1 MVEERTRRVQEA
13 RSGCVIEW
21 RKGRRVV
28 AWLRRRTAR
37 AASSS
42 TSTFLSGDEVL
53 DLGTAVA
60 LLSPFSHG
68 RVPARRS

>member
-1 MVEERTRRVQEA
+1 MEERTRRVQEA
-13 RSGCVIEW
+13 RSGCVIE
-21 RKGRRVV
+21 
-28 AWLRRRTAR
+28 WLRRRTAR